1 MSHVNTKNTLS
12 EKLARFKG
20 GRSEPRYD
28 DIESPHQCFNSTLTV
43 ALTWKGQERKWA
55 VKTEHAF
62 STKKGAQFA
71 AADILLQN
79 QDFLMHLEEKN
90 WRSEEPI
97 RQSEQQAFAQKIDTL
112 INSTARL
119 SLVND
124 NQHDQKGWL
133 IEKLLQLQQR
143 RAATFATTDVAP
155 FASTVT
161 IHLHPDDDN
170 IIVRGYPCSTK
181 KLAEQSAARLALEN
195 PRLLGLFGFDV
206 PNIPSGAAPKIRKG
220 CCADCQLQRD
230 RAAPAPP
237 APPKRRMKGS
247 ADLFD
252 ENSNDSTNPTAP
264 VTPIP
269 FDAKLEENCALLCK
283 FCGRPVNRAG
293 PSGGVPAGPAVIIN
307 GAVDLEAV
315 ALLPRRPN
323 DTLHVNLP
331 NDTTDFEVG
340 DLLSAS
346 CVASGK
352 VPKPEQLHAYQL
364 ALKDNQIVVFPTGF
378 GKTFVASLLMHRFR
392 KLNPSKLVVM
402 VVDRV
407 PLVQQQ
413 CEAIHRDTGMSVCP
427 ISGETNHNVALQ
439 ALRNGCYAALVV
451 TAGALC
457 NFLRQDKLRITDF
470 SVVVLD
476 ECHHVTGEHPYT
488 TILKLTAKCEAALQP
503 RIVGLSASPISAT
516 TQERAVDRLKVLTRA
531 MLGAKLYRP
540 LSGAGVM
547 DGVTVTAVSRSA
559 AQHTAITQL
568 CRRLVQP
575 VTYLCD
581 HFAAHKPRKHETIFG
596 SDLPEVAW
604 GDHKFSWARAYNL
617 AAETHLDATDP
628 PSVVEAAALV
638 RETVE
643 ALQTVSLLGSA
654 FVPAPGQQAPTDD
667 VIAAAASAVAQ
678 ADHSGLSPQLSKLL
692 HVLQKEGAAARTL
705 VFVDM
710 RHTAGLLTRFLQQLH
725 PALHCE
731 RLVGQGGPDGMKGR
745 GLEGQCAVLDRF
757 RSGETKLIV
766 CTSVLEEG
774 EFTTVI
780 LAFKVQLSC
789 ALLHWS
795 SRCISCWRIHRIFT
809 VAAV

>member
-1 MSHVNTKNTLS
+1 MSHVNSKNTLL
-12 EKLARFKG
+12 EMLARFKG

-28 DIESPHQCFNSTLTV
+28 DVESPHQCFNTTLTV
-43 ALTWKGQERKWA
+43 ALTWKGQERKW
-55 VKTEHAF
+55 VVETEHGS

-71 AADILLQN
+71 AAERLLQN
-79 QDFLMHLEEKN
+79 QNFRMHLEEKN
-90 WRSEEPI
+90 WRSEEPGGQ
-97 RQSEQQAFAQKIDTL
+97 REQQETAQVEPL
-112 INSTARL
+112 ANSTVKL
-119 SLVND
+119 SLVNE

-133 IEKLLQLQQR
+133 IEKLLQLRQR
-143 RAATFATTDVAP
+143 RTATFATSDIAP
-155 FASTVT
+155 FVSTVT

-195 PRLLGLFGFDV
+195 PRLLSLFGFGA
-206 PNIPSGAAPKIRKG
+206 PSTRSGAATKILKG

-237 APPKRRMKGS
+237 APPSCRKRGI

-252 ENSNDSTNPTAP
+252 EISNDSAIPTAP

-269 FDAKLEENCALLCK
+269 FDAEPEEDCAVLCK

-293 PSGGVPAGPAVIIN
+293 SAVITN
-307 GAVDLEAV
+307 GAVAQEAV
-315 ALLPRRPN
+315 ATQLPRPH
-323 DTLHVNLP
+323 DTLPVRFP
-331 NDTTDFEVG
+331 NDTTDCEVG

-352 VPKPEQLHAYQL
+352 VPKPEQLRAYQL
-364 ALKDNQIVVFPTGF
+364 ALRDHQIVVFPTGF
-378 GKTFVASLLMHRFR
+378 GKTFVASLVMHRFR

-413 CEAIHRDTGMSVCP
+413 SEAIHRDTGMSVCP

-439 ALRNGCYAALVV
+439 ALRNGCYAALVI
-451 TAGALC
+451 TAGALY

-488 TILKLTAKCEAALQP
+488 TILKLTAKCEAAVQP

-516 TQERAVDRLKVLTRA
+516 TQNKAVDRLNVLTHA

-559 AQHTAITQL
+559 AQRTAITQL
-568 CRRLVQP
+568 RRRLVQP
-575 VTYLCD
+575 VTFLFN
-581 HFAAHKPRKHETIFG
+581 HFAAHKFKKYETIFG
-596 SDLPEVAW
+596 SDGPEVAW
-604 GDHKFSWARAYNL
+604 GDHKYCWARAYNL

-628 PSVVEAAALV
+628 TSVITAAALV

-654 FVPAPGQQAPTDD
+654 FAAAPGRQADADD
-667 VIAAAASAVAQ
+667 VIVAAASAAHE
-678 ADHSGLSPQLSKLL
+678 DHSGLSPQLSELL
-692 HVLQKEGAAARTL
+692 HILQKEGAAARTL

-731 RLVGQGGPDGMKGR
+731 RLVGQGGTDGMKGR
-745 GLEGQCAVLDRF
+745 GLEGQCAVLERF

-774 EFTTVI
+774 GFTTVVQ
-780 LAFKVQLSC
+780 AFSAVE
-789 ALLHWS
+789 W
-795 SRCISCWRIHRIFT
+795 CIAT
-809 VAAV
+809 LE